1 MMLWFFESEQKT
13 LREMPPAEFER
24 HKTALAVQRQEKPKK
39 LSHRALRYW
48 SEITNGEF
56 FFDREDVEVAEL
68 QRIEHSHLVD
78 FFARHISQVRV
89 FFCVFWVPSFNRF
102 CY

>member
-1 MMLWFFESEQKT
+1 
-13 LREMPPAEFER
+13 MPPAEFER